1 MKKTRASAALSRCAR
16 VCAVAFLAIGAV
28 DTREPQ
34 SSPEI
39 TATTQAINDFTLA
52 LLKLH
57 VANENASANEILSAQ
72 GVFHGLAISYIA
84 SGGATRAELASVFG
98 FPDDDERLMADLAAL
113 RKQLE
118 AAANP
123 PRIEVSMDNALW
135 LDSTHAR
142 FREDYVKKA
151 RYSFD
156 AHLAPAT
163 FADGE
168 GASAEINEWASE
180 KTRGRI
186 QQVVGPAD
194 FASRSRPGVIDEPGL
209 VSVNA
214 VFFKA
219 DWDSRFDKASTQPRP
234 FHIDAATKV
243 DATMMHQ
250 RSILPYAENDQFKML
265 KLPYVGDT
273 FSMYLFLPNPGG
285 PGMLPGIAGAQP
297 APHRSVQDLLRGMS
311 PETIA
316 ELKRNLRPEEV
327 DVLLPKFEMRS
338 HLDVKDSLSAMGVLA
353 AFDARK
359 ANFDRM
365 VAKTTEAYRVYIDAI
380 YQDAWIDVHEEGT
393 EAAAVTTTI
402 YFSIGCSAAP
412 HVMPAYFHA
421 DRPFAFLIVHNQS
434 QSILFGGWVS
444 DPRDFVN

>member
-1 MKKTRASAALSRCAR
+1 MNKTNACLSRCAL
-16 VCAVAFLAIGAV
+16 VGAIAFIALGAGE
-28 DTREPQ
+28 TRKPRTA
-34 SSPEI
+34 PEI
-39 TATTQAINDFTLA
+39 PEMVQAINDFTFA

-57 VANENASANEILSAQ
+57 VSNDNAPANEILSAQ
-72 GVFHGLAISYIA
+72 SVFHGLAISYIA

-135 LDSTHAR
+135 LNSTHAR

-194 FASRSRPGVIDEPGL
+194 FASRSRTGVIDEPGL

-214 VFFKA
+214 VYFKA
-219 DWDSRFDKASTQPRP
+219 DWDSRFDRVSTQLRP

-243 DATMMHQ
+243 DAAMMHQ

-285 PGMLPGIAGAQP
+285 PGMLRGIDGAQP
-297 APHRSVQDLLRGMS
+297 APHRSVLDLLRELS

-338 HLDVKDSLSAMGVLA
+338 HLAVKDSLSAMGVLA

-365 VAKTTEAYRVYIDAI
+365 IAKTADAYRVYIGAI
-380 YQDAWIDVHEEGT
+380 YQDAWIDVHEEGA

-402 YFSIGCSAAP
+402 HFSIGCSAAP
-412 HVMPAYFHA
+412 HAMPAFFHA
-421 DRPFAFLIVHNQS
+421 DRPFAFLLVHNQS

-444 DPRDFVN
+444 DPRDFAN